1 MDRDQNNVHRHCIAL
16 GCFMNNKNG
25 TKILPNFIKLHYKFM
40 PKYLMKN
47 LFNVGRY
54 WSLWEMYLRKGS
66 VMIVQ

>member
-25 TKILPNFIKLHYKFM
+25 TMTLPNFIKLHIKFM

-47 LFNVGRY
+47 LFNVGKY
-54 WSLWEMYLRKGS
+54 
-66 VMIVQ
+66 